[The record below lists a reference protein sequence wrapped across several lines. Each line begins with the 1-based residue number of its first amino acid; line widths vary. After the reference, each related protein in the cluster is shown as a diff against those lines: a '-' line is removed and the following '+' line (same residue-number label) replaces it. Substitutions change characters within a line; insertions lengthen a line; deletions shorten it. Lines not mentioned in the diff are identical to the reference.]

1 MQRFHSPLLTRS
13 VVAAAISLSILGS
26 ASSASAAGSRANVQ
40 LQSKAV
46 TVQGTVLSDNSARR
60 TVVVAL
66 HSGLVRTLRFSS
78 PRHVAIGTQI
88 SSHASRLGDGTYRA
102 TTLQVRAKTRS
113 AHLRA
118 TVAANRGRRLELSS
132 GASVFFV
139 TRSRISSH
147 DSSSNPPI
155 GEVVNVNVDVVNGA
169 LDETSLQAVGVS
181 GMIDL
186 QGALSALSSTS
197 LTINVN
203 EGASTTVAI
212 PSSITLP
219 STIAVGDQV
228 ELMVAY
234 ANQSFSLVTIVDDQS
249 AANNNS
255 TGVSGSDQNQNSTID
270 VEGLIVSTDA
280 TSLTIQP
287 GDNAASV
294 VVAIPSTMTLAPLVA
309 GERVHAVAGMVAGVL
324 TLLSLDVQGP
334 EGDQGQS
341 ITTEAEGQV
350 VSVSP
355 TSLVI
360 QPSDQST
367 SISFVVPT
375 SLDVSTIVVGDQVQ
389 AKGVLSGNALT
400 LTEFEIQD

>member
-1 MQRFHSPLLTRS
+1 M
-13 VVAAAISLSILGS
+13 
-26 ASSASAAGSRANVQ
+26 
-40 LQSKAV
+40 
-46 TVQGTVLSDNSARR
+46 
-60 TVVVAL
+60 
-66 HSGLVRTLRFSS
+66 
-78 PRHVAIGTQI
+78 
-88 SSHASRLGDGTYRA
+88 
-102 TTLQVRAKTRS
+102 
-113 AHLRA
+113 
-118 TVAANRGRRLELSS
+118 
-132 GASVFFV
+132 
-139 TRSRISSH
+139 
-147 DSSSNPPI
+147 
-155 GEVVNVNVDVVNGA
+155 
-169 LDETSLQAVGVS
+169 
-181 GMIDL
+181 
-186 QGALSALSSTS
+186 
-197 LTINVN
+197 TINVN

-234 ANQSFSLVTIVDDQS
+234 ANQTFSLVTIVDDQS

-255 TGVSGSDQNQNSTID
+255 AGVSGSDQNQNSTID

-294 VVAIPSTMTLAPLVA
+294 VVAVPSTMTLAPIVV

-341 ITTEAEGQV
+341 ISTEAEGQV

-367 SISFVVPT
+367 PISFVVPT